1 MTSHFF
7 ESDDTSPEYQHHR
20 FLALVIAAV
29 PVLIMASVVS
39 SLLGMG

>member
-1 MTSHFF
+1 MTSHLF
-7 ESDDTSPEYQHHR
+7 EPDDTCPEYRHQR
-20 FLALVIAAV
+20 FLTIVLAFV